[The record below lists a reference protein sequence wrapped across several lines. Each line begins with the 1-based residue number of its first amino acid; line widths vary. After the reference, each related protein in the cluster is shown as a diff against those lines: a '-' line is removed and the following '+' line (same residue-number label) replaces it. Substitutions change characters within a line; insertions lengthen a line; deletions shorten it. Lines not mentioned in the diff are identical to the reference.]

1 MLVLNL
7 FLIAKDIGTL
17 STDYVWIAADWLFS
31 VLDSGLL
38 EVDDARWVSNW
49 FYNGGISIIR

>member
-7 FLIAKDIGTL
+7 FLIAKDIGML
-17 STDYVWIAADWLFS
+17 SIGYVWIPTDWLFS
-31 VLDSGLL
+31 ILESGLL
-38 EVDDARWVSNW
+38 EADDARWVSNR

>member
-17 STDYVWIAADWLFS
+17 SIGYVWIVANWLFS
-31 VLDSGLL
+31 VLDSDLL
-38 EVDDARWVSNW
+38 EADDARWVSNW
-49 FYNGGISIIR
+49 FYDGDTSIIR